1 MSTFTRI
8 KCVSHSDWLEKRKD
22 GIGGSDASAILG
34 LNPWKTSEQLWEE
47 KVGLADPDDSISN
60 LEAVKY
66 GTDAEAPLRSLFKLD
81 HPEHKVY
88 YRKNEI
94 LRNNK
99 LPWMQASLDGEL
111 TDPDGRMGILEIKT
125 TSILQSMQREKWRD
139 QVPPNYY
146 VQLLHYLLV
155 TGYNFV
161 ILKAQLKSIW
171 DGQIQISTRHY
182 TFERADVIGDLK
194 MLLAAEIRFWN
205 FIKTKKRPPLRL
217 PQI

>member
-1 MSTFTRI
+1 MSAFTRI
-8 KCVSHSDWLEKRKD
+8 KCVSHEDWLEKRKA

-66 GTDAEAPLRSLFKLD
+66 GLAAEAPLRSLFKLD
-81 HPEHKVY
+81 HPDMKVY

-111 TDPDGRMGILEIKT
+111 TDPDGRSGILEIKT
-125 TSILQSMQREKWRD
+125 TNILQSMQREKWRD
-139 QVPPNYY
+139 QVPNSYFI
-146 VQLLHYLLV
+146 QLLHYLLV
-155 TGYNFV
+155 TNYDFA
-161 ILKAQLKSIW
+161 ILKAQLKSEWQGETRIT
-171 DGQIQISTRHY
+171 IRHY
-182 TFERADVIGDLK
+182 RFERANHLDDMKI
-194 MLLAAEIRFWN
+194 LLAREIRFWN
-205 FIKTKKRPPLRL
+205 YIQSKKRPPLAL